1 MRRKL
6 TPRTWDHVLSAAAVA
21 VMLAVSPGAYA
32 QNEKLATVKIYNSTG
47 NSWGLAVDKNDPRV
61 TMRIGC
67 DGESR
72 DLAAEKNGTCGAV
85 SISVTPVGP
94 IASKV
99 RMRVSSGRLLDPLT
113 GPFTAGT
120 VTFRTSP
127 NNPKCTKSYPGEDVW
142 IGGHIDDNDL
152 TDMQVLKD
160 GLWYVTIKH
169 RCRR

>member
-32 QNEKLATVKIYNSTG
+32 QNEKQATFGIWNGTG
-47 NSWGLAVDKNDPRV
+47 NSSGRAGDKNDPRV

-72 DLAAEKNGTCGAV
+72 DLAAGKNGTCTAASV
-85 SISVTPVGP
+85 SVTPVGP

-99 RMRVSSGRLLDPLT
+99 RMRVSSGRYLDPLT

-127 NNPKCTKSYPGEDVW
+127 NNPKCTKSYPGEDVS
-142 IGGHIDDNDL
+142 IGGHLDDDDY

-160 GLWYVTIKH
+160 GLWYVSIRH